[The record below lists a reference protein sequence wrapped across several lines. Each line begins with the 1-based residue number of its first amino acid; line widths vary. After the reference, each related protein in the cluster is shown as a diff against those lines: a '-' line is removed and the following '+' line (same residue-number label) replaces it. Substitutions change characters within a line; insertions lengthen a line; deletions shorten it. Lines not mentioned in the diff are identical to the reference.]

1 MMQILGQVSKSGI
14 KSSAAAKQL
23 TSGWGFASTRLMG
36 STEGKV
42 EGDTLTVEV
51 SIETIS

>member
-1 MMQILGQVSKSGI
+1 MMQLLGQVSKSGI
-14 KSSAAAKQL
+14 NSSAAAKQL
-23 TSGWGFASTRLMG
+23 TSAWGLASTRLMS

-51 SIETIS
+51 FS